1 MAGSCDDSADDRI
14 LSLLGVNSRMGID
27 KIAPEVGMT
36 RACVYGAVKRLSK
49 ELDIAFVPEIGIRNL
64 WRYEFLGLSWGKSKK
79 ELLESIIQPELQS
92 PGFEEYVAM
101 IEFKGEAEPTDA
113 DILKSTDESYIPQYV
128 ARTSGQCDVF
138 MYLVAR
144 DSTEVSRFI
153 YEFRNNLSG
162 FDLTVKLQ
170 FIAPNFGYFPF
181 NDKFIEQTHIQN
193 RYKKLLL
200 ALNKDTRVR
209 LATLAGEFGG
219 VSKMAMSAMHT
230 RLKELG
236 LMERPTICIR
246 RPREQLIKIFTLS
259 IVSSKKFFEN
269 RDKLLMNIV
278 ENSEKRYIFIA
289 DIRNPDGIMII
300 ARFGSMFEIEQ
311 FKKDLAKLDLGVEL
325 LESTLLKNVSGNLGI
340 RNFVKE
346 KTVQY
351 AMLKAK
357 GLVKER
363 RATKI
368 EGAKTKGRLKTDLGS
383 FTPVS

>member
-1 MAGSCDDSADDRI
+1 
-14 LSLLGVNSRMGID
+14 MGID

-79 ELLESIIQPELQS
+79 ELLGSIIQPELQS

-101 IEFKGEAEPTDA
+101 IEFKGEAEP
-113 DILKSTDESYIPQYV
+113 IRRRYLKINEDSYIPQFV
-128 ARTSGQCDVF
+128 ARTAGQYNIF

-144 DSTEVSRFI
+144 DSDEVSRFI
-153 YEFRNNLSG
+153 YTFRNSLSG
-162 FDLTVKLQ
+162 FDLTVKSQ
-170 FIAPNFGYFPF
+170 FISPKFGYFPL
-181 NDKFIEQTHIQN
+181 NDRFIEQTHIQS

-209 LATLAGEFGG
+209 LTSLAGEFGG
-219 VSKMAMSAMHT
+219 VSKMAMSAMHA
-230 RLKELG
+230 RLRELG

-246 RPREQLIKIFTLS
+246 KPREQLIKIFTLS
-259 IVSSKKFFEN
+259 IVSSKKFSEN

-278 ENSEKRYIFIA
+278 DNSEKRYIFMA
-289 DIRNPDGIMII
+289 DVANPDGIIVI
-300 ARFGSMFEIEQ
+300 ARFGSMLEIEQ
-311 FKKDLAKLDLGVEL
+311 FKKDFAKLDLGVEL

-340 RNFVKE
+340 RNFMKE

-357 GLVKER
+357 GLIKER
-363 RATKI
+363 KSSRIEESKTKI
-368 EGAKTKGRLKTDLGS
+368 KSKKDPAS